1 MNTQTSKAVV
11 VVDGFD
17 AVIQDPAASPIRGLN
32 VKFKDGSYFSYADEI
47 DVSGRAFGVLDRL
60 DGWQKLAKEAPPE
73 YLMQKPGEARPQQ
86 PHVDKKHWPKNLNG
100 VPEHPWKWTH
110 YLCLLDAATGEIM
123 TFWTNTVG
131 GEIAVNQLTDQIA
144 IMRRVRSD
152 AVPVV
157 ALETKNMPGTY
168 KKPRPHFQLLGWKTR
183 NDLGPQN
190 LLAGPEQKHADPM
203 CAVEPPTSA
212 ELFSDEI
219 PY

>member
-1 MNTQTSKAVV
+1 MTTQTSKSALA
-11 VVDGFD
+11 DGFD
-17 AVIQDPAASPIRGLN
+17 AVTQDPAASPIRGQN
-32 VKFKDGSYFSYADEI
+32 VKFKDGKYCSYSDEI
-47 DVSGRAFGVLDRL
+47 DVRGRAFIVLDRL
-60 DGWQKLAKEAPPE
+60 DGWQKLAKESPPE

-100 VPEHPWKWTH
+100 MPEHPWKWTH
-110 YLCLLDAATGEIM
+110 YLYLLDAATGEIM

-131 GEIAVNQLTDQIA
+131 GDIAVGQLTDQIA
-144 IMRRVRSD
+144 LMRRVRPD

-157 ALETKNMPGTY
+157 ALESKNMPGVY

-183 NDLGPQN
+183 SDLGPQN
-190 LLAGPEQKHADPM
+190 LLAGPPDQM

-219 PY
+219 QY